1 MNLSILQNQFAP
13 QMPTDCVNLSCD
25 PNFSSSLGIFL
36 LALGASEFVVYLV
49 CRWMAYYANNAF
61 YSQSLEW
68 IHSDTT
74 ISPENEQED
83 ITEALHVSEYAYSC
97 REVSEPCCPICLID
111 YGKFKHVLQYWST
124 HALSGK
130 VAIFHLPSQNPKLIL
145 ISHFFFSIQKKMT
158 E

>member
-1 MNLSILQNQFAP
+1 MNLSILQTPFAP
-13 QMPTDCVNLSCD
+13 QIPTECANLACD

-83 ITEALHVSEYAYSC
+83 ITEALDVSEYAFSC

-111 YGKFKHVLQYWST
+111 YGKFKHMFYMEPRGRSKGNY
-124 HALSGK
+124 LS
-130 VAIFHLPSQNPKLIL
+130 AFPK
-145 ISHFFFSIQKKMT
+145 SKSD
-158 E
+158 